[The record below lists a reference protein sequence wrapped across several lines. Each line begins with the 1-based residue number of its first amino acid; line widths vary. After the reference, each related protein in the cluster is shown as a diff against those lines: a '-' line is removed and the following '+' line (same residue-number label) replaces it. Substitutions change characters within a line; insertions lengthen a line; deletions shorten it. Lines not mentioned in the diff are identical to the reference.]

1 MLTFAGETSEARAIR
16 GSLFNLPAIDQ
27 FVCCDSLWMTA
38 LDKFPESNTLRV
50 VFTTPPP
57 AMIPRRSS
65 NTDDTILSVTINSIS
80 AYLTEFEKGTHTT
93 TELLHFITEKEVD
106 NNSAMDKKY
115 INYLIKYI
123 KSTEKYVLPLH
134 HHPLE
139 ILMNSLL
146 KSSD

>member
-1 MLTFAGETSEARAIR
+1 
-16 GSLFNLPAIDQ
+16 
-27 FVCCDSLWMTA
+27 
-38 LDKFPESNTLRV
+38 
-50 VFTTPPP
+50 
-57 AMIPRRSS
+57 MIPRRSS

-93 TELLHFITEKEVD
+93 TELLYFITEKEAD
-106 NNSAMDKKY
+106 NSSAMDKKY